1 MVVFQQT
8 LFLNWKLK
16 KVSKISVPIDS
27 QNGWKLD
34 VLDSWALMGLKM
46 VDLHL
51 DGIPGLR
58 GTFGSLRVFLT

>member
-16 KVSKISVPIDS
+16 KVSKISVPIDT
-27 QNGWKLD
+27 QNRWKLD
-34 VLDSWALMGLKM
+34 VLDSWTLMGLKM

-51 DGIPGLR
+51 DGL
-58 GTFGSLRVFLT
+58 